1 MVEVFLLGMNFRY
14 VGLVSEW
21 VVEFV
26 DGMGKEDLLDT
37 RVIIQVAIERSI
49 EVTLSYRSM
58 DRPPPLMLRITAA
71 NIDRE

>member
-1 MVEVFLLGMNFRY
+1 M
-14 VGLVSEW
+14 VSEW
-21 VVEFV
+21 VAEFV

-71 NIDRE
+71 NIGRE